1 MFIKSKLIMIAH
13 SLAKFYIKYIL
24 SILNLAYNSI
34 SYRLVPDGEKKNKFI
49 PEYIWYNNFLCSLK
63 NNFPKWVKLSSGKK
77 QGSIKF

>member
-34 SYRLVPDGEKKNKFI
+34 SYRLVPDGGKKNT
-49 PEYIWYNNFLCSLK
+49 YS
-63 NNFPKWVKLSSGKK
+63 
-77 QGSIKF
+77 